1 MLHSGFE
8 PSALNDM
15 IKHPLK
21 ALLLSLRGPRTDGP
35 MAADFPTVSCNPA
48 TAEGQESEVEHLT
61 GS

>member
-21 ALLLSLRGPRTDGP
+21 ALWLSLRGPRIDGP
-35 MAADFPTVSCNPA
+35 MAADFPIMSCDPA
-48 TAEGQESEVEHLT
+48 EEREDSEIEPPAAN
-61 GS
+61 